1 MVIIPV
7 INLVI
12 YFGADPWDAPRS
24 LHDMMASPFC
34 PDMIPDYHINLL
46 APACIKDSDFSRFR
60 TGIREVLLYI
70 KYSKDKHKLL
80 QLMKED
86 THFHLSSGSP
96 FFQIC

>member
-1 MVIIPV
+1 MIIPV

-24 LHDMMASPFC
+24 LHDMMTSPLC
-34 PDMIPDYHINLL
+34 PDMIPDYHIHLL
-46 APACIKDSDFSRFR
+46 APACIEDSDFSRFR
-60 TGIREVLLYI
+60 TGIREILLYI